1 MKNILVTGG
10 CGFLGRNLCASL
22 LEDGNKVYAVD
33 NFYTGSLKNA
43 ESLLGNPNFKV
54 IEHNVIDPLKTDFE
68 IDEIYHLACPASPPY
83 YQKDPVFTAK
93 TAFCGALNMLELAKE
108 KNAKILLTST
118 SEIYGEP
125 LVHPQVESYRGN
137 VNTIGIRSCY
147 DEGKRISETL
157 FFDYHRMFDLKIKV
171 VRIFNTYGPFMQADD
186 GRVVSNFINQALGGE
201 NITIYGSG
209 EQTRSFCYVADMVR
223 GLKKMMVSGDDFT
236 GPVNLGNPGEFT
248 MLELAEMVLEY
259 TGSQSEIV
267 FRELPS
273 DDPSRRRPD
282 ISLAESKL
290 DWHPEIPLAEG
301 LRYTV
306 EYFREIYNADCK
318 HK

>member
-1 MKNILVTGG
+1 
-10 CGFLGRNLCASL
+10 
-22 LEDGNKVYAVD
+22 
-33 NFYTGSLKNA
+33 
-43 ESLLGNPNFKV
+43 
-54 IEHNVIDPLKTDFE
+54 
-68 IDEIYHLACPASPPY
+68 
-83 YQKDPVFTAK
+83 
-93 TAFCGALNMLELAKE
+93 
-108 KNAKILLTST
+108 
-118 SEIYGEP
+118 
-125 LVHPQVESYRGN
+125 
-137 VNTIGIRSCY
+137 
-147 DEGKRISETL
+147 
-157 FFDYHRMFDLKIKV
+157 
-171 VRIFNTYGPFMQADD
+171 MQADD

-223 GLKKMMVSGDDFT
+223 GLKKMMASGDDFT